1 MNDLY
6 RMEVPF
12 MKDFETYISELTDMD
27 SPLVLEMEEFAKDN
41 RIPIM
46 DRSGM
51 ETFIGLLRIQR
62 PKLILEIGSAIGYS
76 AIRMVSALEEASVVT
91 IERDNDRH
99 ASAVEFI
106 NRSGLGDRIT
116 IIEGDALLL
125 PDESLPSLQY
135 DALFIDAAKGQYKRF
150 FEKYSGHVA
159 VGGIIYC
166 DNMFMHGAVMLPD
179 EEVPKRNRTMIR
191 NLKEFTSWVMRHPDY
206 ETSLLPVGDG
216 ILVAVKM
223 RD

>member
-1 MNDLY
+1 
-6 RMEVPF
+6 
-12 MKDFETYISELTDMD
+12 MKDFESYISGLREEDN
-27 SPLVLEMEEFAKDN
+27 PLLREMEEFAAEH

-46 DRSGM
+46 DSSGM

-62 PKLILEIGSAIGYS
+62 PKRILEIGSAIGYS
-76 AIRMVSALEEASVVT
+76 AIRMVSSLKEASVVT
-91 IERDNDRH
+91 IERDKERY
-99 ASAVEFI
+99 ASAVDYIE
-106 NRSGLGDRIT
+106 RSGFGERIT

-125 PDESLPSLQY
+125 SDDMLPPVWY

-150 FEKYSGHVA
+150 FEKYSEFVA
-159 VGGIIYC
+159 KGGIIYC
-166 DNMFMHGAVMLPD
+166 DNMFMHGAVMVPD

-191 NLKEFTSWVMRHPDY
+191 NLKEFTSWVMKHPDY

-216 ILVAVKM
+216 ILVAVKK

>member
-1 MNDLY
+1 
-6 RMEVPF
+6 
-12 MKDFETYISELTDMD
+12 MKDIESYISDFRAED
-27 SPLVLEMEEFAKDN
+27 SPLIREMEEFAAEH

-46 DRSGM
+46 DRAGM

-62 PKLILEIGSAIGYS
+62 PKRILEIGSAIGYS

-91 IERDNDRH
+91 IERDEERY
-99 ASAVEFI
+99 ASAVEYI
-106 NRSGLGDRIT
+106 GRSGFSGRIT
-116 IIEGDALLL
+116 LIEGDALLL
-125 PDESLPSLQY
+125 PDESLPPWQY

-150 FEKYSGHVA
+150 FEKYAEHVA
-159 VGGIIYC
+159 IGGIIYC

-191 NLKEFTSWVMRHPDY
+191 NLKEFTSWVMQHPNY

-216 ILVAVKM
+216 ILVAVKK
-223 RD
+223 RA

>member
-1 MNDLY
+1 MTDPG
-6 RMEVPF
+6 RMEVPC
-12 MKDFETYISELTDMD
+12 MNDFEAYISGLREEDN
-27 SPLVLEMEEFAKDN
+27 PLIREMEEFAAEH

-46 DRSGM
+46 DRGGM

-62 PKLILEIGSAIGYS
+62 PKQILEIGSAIGYS
-76 AIRMVSALEEASVVT
+76 AIRMVAALRDASIVT
-91 IERDNDRH
+91 IERDKERY
-99 ASAVEFI
+99 ASAVEYI
-106 NRSGLGDRIT
+106 ERSGFGDRIT

-125 PDESLPSLQY
+125 SDDALPPLKY

-150 FEKYSGHVA
+150 FEKYSELVA
-159 VGGIIYC
+159 QGGIIYC

-191 NLKEFTSWVMRHPDY
+191 NLKEFTLWAMKHPNY

-216 ILVAVKM
+216 ILVAVKK

>member
-1 MNDLY
+1 
-6 RMEVPF
+6 
-12 MKDFETYISELTDMD
+12 MKDIEAYISELREEDN
-27 SPLVLEMEEFAKDN
+27 SLIREMEEFAAQN

-46 DRSGM
+46 DRNGI

-62 PKLILEIGSAIGYS
+62 PKFILEIGSAIGYS
-76 AIRMVSALEEASVVT
+76 AIRMVSALEGTSVVT
-91 IERDNDRH
+91 IERDKERY
-99 ASAVEFI
+99 ASAVEYI
-106 NRSGLGDRIT
+106 ERSGFGERIT

-125 PDESLPSLQY
+125 HDESLPSLKY

-150 FEKYSGHVA
+150 FEKYAEHLTP
-159 VGGIIYC
+159 GGIIYC

-191 NLKEFTSWVMRHPDY
+191 NLKEFTSWVMKHPKY

-216 ILVAVKM
+216 ILVAVKK

>member
-1 MNDLY
+1 
-6 RMEVPF
+6 
-12 MKDFETYISELTDMD
+12 MKDIESYISDFRAED
-27 SPLVLEMEEFAKDN
+27 SPLIREMEEFAAEH

-46 DRSGM
+46 DRGGM

-62 PKLILEIGSAIGYS
+62 PKRILEIGSAIGYS

-91 IERDNDRH
+91 IERDEERY
-99 ASAVEFI
+99 ASAVEYI
-106 NRSGLGDRIT
+106 GRSGFSGRIT
-116 IIEGDALLL
+116 LIEGDALLL
-125 PDESLPSLQY
+125 PDESLPPWQY

-150 FEKYSGHVA
+150 FEKYAEHVA
-159 VGGIIYC
+159 IGGIIYC

-191 NLKEFTSWVMRHPDY
+191 NLKEFTSWVMQHPNY

-216 ILVAVKM
+216 ILVAVKK
-223 RD
+223 RA

>member
-1 MNDLY
+1 
-6 RMEVPF
+6 
-12 MKDFETYISELTDMD
+12 MKDFEAYLSSLRESD
-27 SPLVLEMEEFAKDN
+27 SPLIREMEEFAAEH

-51 ETFIGLLRIQR
+51 ETFIGLLQIQR

-91 IERDNDRH
+91 IERDEERH
-99 ASAVEFI
+99 ASAVGYIE
-106 NRSGLGDRIT
+106 RSGFKDRIT
-116 IIEGDALLL
+116 LIEGDALLL
-125 PDESLPSLQY
+125 HDDSLPSLRY

-150 FEKYSGHVA
+150 FEKYSEHVT

-191 NLKEFTSWVMRHPDY
+191 NLKEFTSWVMVHPNYD
-206 ETSLLPVGDG
+206 TSLLPVGDG
-216 ILVAVKM
+216 ILVAVKK

>member
-1 MNDLY
+1 
-6 RMEVPF
+6 
-12 MKDFETYISELTDMD
+12 MKDFESYISDLREEDN
-27 SPLVLEMEEFAKDN
+27 PLLREMEEFAAEH

-76 AIRMVSALEEASVVT
+76 AIRMVSALEDASVIT
-91 IERDNDRH
+91 IERDKERH
-99 ASAVEFI
+99 ASAVNYIE
-106 NRSGLGDRIT
+106 RSGFGDRIT

-125 PDESLPSLQY
+125 SDESIPPLQY

-150 FEKYSGHVA
+150 FEKYSEHVA
-159 VGGIIYC
+159 KGGIIYC

-191 NLKEFTSWVMRHPDY
+191 NLKEFTSWVMKHPNY

-216 ILVAVKM
+216 ILVAVKK

>member
-1 MNDLY
+1 
-6 RMEVPF
+6 
-12 MKDFETYISELTDMD
+12 MKDNEAYISELREED
-27 SPLVLEMEEFAKDN
+27 SPLIREMEEFAAQN

-76 AIRMVSALEEASVVT
+76 AIRMVSALEGASVVT
-91 IERDNDRH
+91 IERDKERYTAALQYID
-99 ASAVEFI
+99 
-106 NRSGLGDRIT
+106 RSGFRDRIT

-125 PDESLPSLQY
+125 PENSLPALKY

-150 FEKYSGHVA
+150 FEKYSEHLA
-159 VGGIIYC
+159 QGGIIYC
-166 DNMFMHGAVMLPD
+166 DNIFMHGAVMLPD

-191 NLKEFTSWVMRHPDY
+191 NLKDFTSWVMKHPNY

-216 ILVAVKM
+216 ILVAVKK

>member
-1 MNDLY
+1 
-6 RMEVPF
+6 
-12 MKDFETYISELTDMD
+12 MKAFEAYISSMREAD
-27 SPLVLEMEEFAKDN
+27 SPLIREMEEFAAEH

-76 AIRMVSALEEASVVT
+76 AIRMVSSLEEASVVT
-91 IERDNDRH
+91 IERDQERY
-99 ASAVEFI
+99 ASAVEYI
-106 NRSGLGDRIT
+106 ERSGFGDRIT

-125 PDESLPSLQY
+125 SDETIPSLRY

-150 FEKYSGHVA
+150 FEKYSEHVEP
-159 VGGIIYC
+159 GGIIYC

-191 NLKEFTSWVMRHPDY
+191 NLKEFTSWVMKHPNY

-216 ILVAVKM
+216 ILVAVKK

>member
-1 MNDLY
+1 MNN
-6 RMEVPF
+6 
-12 MKDFETYISELTDMD
+12 FEAYISGLREED
-27 SPLVLEMEEFAKDN
+27 SPLIREMEEFASEH

-62 PKLILEIGSAIGYS
+62 PEFILEIGSAIGYS
-76 AIRMVSALEEASVVT
+76 AIRMVSALEKTSVVT
-91 IERDNDRH
+91 IERDEERH
-99 ASAVEFI
+99 ASAIGYIE
-106 NRSGLGDRIT
+106 RSGFSNRIT
-116 IIEGDALLL
+116 LIEGDALLL
-125 PDESLPSLQY
+125 HDDTLPSLRY

-150 FEKYSGHVA
+150 FEKYSEHVA
-159 VGGIIYC
+159 PGGIIYC

-191 NLKEFTSWVMRHPDY
+191 NLKEFTSWVMKHPNY

-216 ILVAVKM
+216 ILVAVKK

>member
-1 MNDLY
+1 
-6 RMEVPF
+6 
-12 MKDFETYISELTDMD
+12 MKDFEDYISGLRESD
-27 SPLVLEMEEFAKDN
+27 SPLINEMEEFAEEH

-46 DRSGM
+46 DRKGI

-62 PKLILEIGSAIGYS
+62 PKFILEIGSAIGYS
-76 AIRMVSALEEASVVT
+76 AIRMVSALESVSVVT
-91 IERDNDRH
+91 IERDKDRH
-99 ASAVEFI
+99 ATAVKYI
-106 NRSGLGDRIT
+106 DRSGLKDRIT

-125 PDESLPSLQY
+125 PDEALPSLCY

-150 FEKYSGHVA
+150 FEKYAKHV
-159 VGGIIYC
+159 VGGGIIYC

-191 NLKEFTSWVMRHPDY
+191 NLKEFTSWIMKHPNY

-216 ILVAVKM
+216 ILVAVK
-223 RD
+223 RGTK

>member
-1 MNDLY
+1 
-6 RMEVPF
+6 ME
-12 MKDFETYISELTDMD
+12 DFETYISKLREAD
-27 SPLVLEMEEFAKDN
+27 SPLVREMEEFAAEQ

-46 DRSGM
+46 DRSGI

-76 AIRMVSALEEASVVT
+76 AIRMVSALKVASVVT
-91 IERDNDRH
+91 IERDNERY
-99 ASAVEFI
+99 AKAVEYI
-106 NRSGLGDRIT
+106 NRSGFGDRIT

-125 PDESLPSLQY
+125 PDESLPNLQY

-150 FEKYSGHVA
+150 FEKYSEHVA
-159 VGGIIYC
+159 EGGIIYC
-166 DNMFMHGAVMLPD
+166 DNMFMHGAVMIPD

-191 NLKEFTSWVMRHPDY
+191 NLKEFTSWVMKHPNY

-216 ILVAVKM
+216 ILVAVKK

>member
-1 MNDLY
+1 
-6 RMEVPF
+6 MEVPC
-12 MKDFETYISELTDMD
+12 MYDFEAYISDLREPDSEL
-27 SPLVLEMEEFAKDN
+27 VREMEEYAREH

-62 PKLILEIGSAIGYS
+62 PKRILEIGSAIGYS
-76 AIRMVSALEEASVVT
+76 AIRMVSALEETSVVT
-91 IERDNDRH
+91 IERDKERH
-99 ASAVEFI
+99 DAAVEFI
-106 NRSGLGDRIT
+106 KRSGLGDRIT
-116 IIEGDALLL
+116 IIEGDALLI
-125 PDESLPSLQY
+125 PDESLPALQY

-150 FEKYSGHVA
+150 FEKYSEHVE

-179 EEVPKRNRTMIR
+179 EDVPKRNRTMIR
-191 NLKEFTSWVMRHPDY
+191 NLKEFTSWIIKHPNY

-216 ILVAVKM
+216 ILVAVKK

>member
-1 MNDLY
+1 
-6 RMEVPF
+6 
-12 MKDFETYISELTDMD
+12 MKDFEAYISDMREVD
-27 SPLVLEMEEFAKDN
+27 NPLVLEMEEFAKEH

-62 PKLILEIGSAIGYS
+62 PKFILEIGSAIGYS
-76 AIRMVSALEEASVVT
+76 AIRMVSALEGASVVT
-91 IERDNDRH
+91 IERDTERH

-106 NRSGLGDRIT
+106 KRSGLSDRIT

-125 PDESLPSLQY
+125 SGEALPSMQY

-150 FEKYSGHVA
+150 FQKYSEHVA

-166 DNMFMHGAVMLPD
+166 DNMFMHGAVMVPD
-179 EEVPKRNRTMIR
+179 DEVPKRNRTMIR
-191 NLKEFTSWVMRHPDY
+191 NLKDFTSWVLQHPDY

-216 ILVAVKM
+216 ILVAIKL

>member
-1 MNDLY
+1 
-6 RMEVPF
+6 
-12 MKDFETYISELTDMD
+12 MKDIEAYISELREEDN
-27 SPLVLEMEEFAKDN
+27 SLIREMEEFAAQN

-46 DRSGM
+46 DRSGI

-62 PKLILEIGSAIGYS
+62 PKFILEIGSAIGYS
-76 AIRMVSALEEASVVT
+76 AIRMVSALEGASVVT
-91 IERDNDRH
+91 IERDNERY
-99 ASAVEFI
+99 ASAVEYI
-106 NRSGLGDRIT
+106 ERSGFRDRIT

-125 PDESLPSLQY
+125 PDESLPTLKY

-150 FEKYSGHVA
+150 FEKYSEHLA
-159 VGGIIYC
+159 QGGIIYC

-191 NLKEFTSWVMRHPDY
+191 NLKEFTSWVMKHPNY

-216 ILVAVKM
+216 ILVAVKK

>member
-1 MNDLY
+1 
-6 RMEVPF
+6 
-12 MKDFETYISELTDMD
+12 MKDIEAYISELREEDN
-27 SPLVLEMEEFAKDN
+27 SLIREMEEFAAQN

-46 DRSGM
+46 DRNGI

-62 PKLILEIGSAIGYS
+62 PKFILEIGSAIGYS
-76 AIRMVSALEEASVVT
+76 AIRMVSALEGTSVVT
-91 IERDNDRH
+91 IERDKERY
-99 ASAVEFI
+99 ASALEYI
-106 NRSGLGDRIT
+106 ERSGFGERIT

-125 PDESLPSLQY
+125 HDESLPSLKY

-150 FEKYSGHVA
+150 FEKYAEHLTP
-159 VGGIIYC
+159 GGIIYC

-191 NLKEFTSWVMRHPDY
+191 NLKEFTSWVMKHPKY

-216 ILVAVKM
+216 ILVAVKK

>member
-1 MNDLY
+1 L
-6 RMEVPF
+6 EVSKV
-12 MKDFETYISELTDMD
+12 KDFETYISELREADN
-27 SPLVLEMEEFAKDN
+27 PLIREMEGFAAEH

-62 PKLILEIGSAIGYS
+62 PKQILEIGSAIGYS

-91 IERDNDRH
+91 IERDKERH
-99 ASAVEFI
+99 ASAVEYI
-106 NRSGLGDRIT
+106 KRSGLGDRIT
-116 IIEGDALLL
+116 LIEGDALLL
-125 PDESLPSLQY
+125 PDETLPNLQY

-150 FEKYSGHVA
+150 FEKYSVHVA
-159 VGGIIYC
+159 EGGIIYC
-166 DNMFMHGAVMLPD
+166 DNMFMHGDVMLPD

-191 NLKEFTSWVMRHPDY
+191 NLKEFTSWVMKHPNY

-216 ILVAVKM
+216 ILVAVKK